1 MASMADVITVDFDQP
16 IPLFV
21 LPAVVLL
28 PHSRQRLHV
37 FEPRY
42 RQLVER
48 CIARGRGNL
57 LRSSQIALA
66 VVDPAVIVDGGWK
79 EPAPLREAVCIGQI
93 VQHERLGDG
102 RHNIVLHGV
111 CRARILSIEE
121 PEADRLYR
129 QARLRPLESP
139 GRAFPPM
146 HSARRAIQEVMGGPR
161 LRRMNSVRALL
172 EWLSREELPTHA
184 MVEIVGDAI
193 VRSEHDRYRL
203 LEEPDPWMRAR
214 ILRDHLLG
222 LDRLVGAAELQRS
235 DEWPKGLSWN

>member
-1 MASMADVITVDFDQP
+1 MAEVITVDFDRP
-16 IPLFV
+16 MPLFV

-42 RQLVER
+42 CQMVER
-48 CIARGRGNL
+48 CLELGDGHL
-57 LRSSQIALA
+57 LRSGQIALA
-66 VVDPAVIVDGGWK
+66 VV
-79 EPAPLREAVCIGQI
+79 EPSEIACGAWVEPPSLREAVCVGQI
-93 VQHERLGDG
+93 VQHERLRDG

-111 CRARILSIEE
+111 CRARIVAID
-121 PEADRLYR
+121 EADEQRLYR
-129 QARLRPLESP
+129 QAALRPLELP

-146 HSARRAIQEVMGGPR
+146 HSARRAIREVMGGPR

-172 EWLSREELPTHA
+172 DWLAREELPTHA

-203 LEEPDPWMRAR
+203 LEEPDPWTRAR
-214 ILRDHLLG
+214 ILRDHLMG
-222 LDRLVGAAELQRS
+222 LDRLVGAAERQRS
-235 DEWPKGLSWN
+235 GEWPKGLSWN